1 MTAAPRSGAST
12 HPAAILASL
21 FDWAAPVL
29 TTAPAPPAA
38 PTVPVAGPVDPE
50 SVPPSPA
57 TEPARQTLHL
67 THTEPAGT
75 RSYDLFLPSGYTGQ
89 PVPLIVMLHGGS
101 QDAAD
106 FAAGTG
112 MNALAEEHTF
122 LVAYPEQPTA
132 ANSSGYWN
140 WFRPEDQRAGAGEP
154 AILAGITRQVMADHA
169 VDPDQVYIAGF
180 SAGGAMAAVMAG
192 GYPELYAAVGIHSGL
207 AHGAA
212 SHFMGAFL
220 AMQAGATNGTGN
232 TVPVIVFHGDRDSSV
247 AHSNAEKI
255 ISVRLSAEPEPVADQ
270 PEPVSSQGDE
280 GGRSYTRTVHAG
292 TDGTIAESW
301 LLEGTGHAWSGGHA
315 GGSYVDPQGP
325 DASAEM
331 VRFFGDHRRVA

>member
-1 MTAAPRSGAST
+1 MIPTQRARASA
-12 HPAAILASL
+12 HPV
-21 FDWAAPVL
+21 PEP
-29 TTAPAPPAA
+29 TAPAAA
-38 PTVPVAGPVDPE
+38 GQTV
-50 SVPPSPA
+50 
-57 TEPARQTLHL
+57 HL
-67 THTEPAGT
+67 SHTDPAGT
-75 RSYDLFLPSGYTGQ
+75 RTYDLFLPSGYTGQ

-140 WFRPEDQRAGAGEP
+140 WFRPEDQSAGAGEP

-169 VDPDQVYIAGF
+169 IDPEQVYIAGF

-212 SHFMGAFL
+212 QHFMGAFL
-220 AMQAGATNGTGN
+220 AMQGGAAQGTGN
-232 TVPVIVFHGDRDSSV
+232 IVPVIVFHGDRDTSV
-247 AHSNAEKI
+247 VHRNAEKI
-255 ISVRLSAEPEPVADQ
+255 ISARLSVEPEPAADQ

-292 TDGTIAESW
+292 ADGAIAESW
-301 LLEGTGHAWSGGHA
+301 LLERTGHAWSGGQPA
-315 GGSYVDPQGP
+315 GSFTDPQGP

-331 VRFFGDHRRVA
+331 VRFFLDHRRDAA